1 MLRLFILGDGGR
13 GGNGGDGGRGGDGAD
28 GGSPAPGALAG
39 RGGNVV
45 VSTQDPKLLMLVECD
60 VRGGFGGRGGL
71 GGIPGSAGHGGS
83 GGSGGSGG
91 RAGHAG
97 KEITTKDSAGKT
109 VVVKKAGKPGK
120 SGSSGS
126 SGKSGGNGSSGR
138 GTQNCSNLSNG
149 PDGSVSFVVLDSN
162 CSTLQQSTERY
173 NLTVRSRLVYPS
185 HVFETLALSSHLCL
199 KTTRNSAIY
208 IYIYRNHL
216 ACIWDSSD
224 GVNRFPIML
233 CMTTTPTV
241 YLNQAATC
249 SSTTFQY

>member
-1 MLRLFILGDGGR
+1 MMTRMNCDENAILLHQFTNRVLKLFNLGDGGR

-45 VSTQDPKLLMLVECD
+45 VSTRDPKLLMLVECD

-71 GGIPGSAGHGGS
+71 GGIPGSAGHGGF
-83 GGSGGSGG
+83 GGSGGHGG
-91 RAGHAG
+91 RAGKGG

-126 SGKSGGNGSSGR
+126 SGKNGGNGSSGR

-162 CSTLQQSTERY
+162 GSTLQQATERY
-173 NLTVRSRLVYPS
+173 NLTVRSRLVYLL

-199 KTTRNSAIY
+199 KTRRNSAIY
-208 IYIYRNHL
+208 IYLSKSPHL
-216 ACIWDSSD
+216 ACVWDSSD
-224 GVNRFPIML
+224 GVTGFQL
-233 CMTTTPTV
+233 CCP
-241 YLNQAATC
+241 
-249 SSTTFQY
+249 